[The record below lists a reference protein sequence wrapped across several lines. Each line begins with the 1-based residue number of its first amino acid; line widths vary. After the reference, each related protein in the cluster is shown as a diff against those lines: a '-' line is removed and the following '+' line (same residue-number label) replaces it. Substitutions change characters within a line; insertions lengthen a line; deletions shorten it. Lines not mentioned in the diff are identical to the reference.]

1 MNEIRLGHTPDADDA
16 FMFYGIA
23 SGKVKSPD
31 FRIKHVIEDIET
43 LNNRALQHELD
54 ITAVSAH
61 AYAYLEDYMI
71 LRSGGSFGLKYGPI
85 VISKKKLSY
94 SQLKNSIIAIPG
106 RMTSANLLLNLALGK
121 FQEKEMPFHLI
132 VEAVLSDKVD
142 AGLVIHEAQIT
153 YDYNNSGLYKVLDLG
168 EWWTIK
174 ANGLPLPLGINVA
187 SSKSMTLKQ
196 INKFDGL
203 FRNSILYGLDNIDAA
218 VDYSMKY
225 SRGQPR
231 NVITK
236 FIKMYVNNL
245 TVDMGVIGKKSI
257 EKIFLMAS
265 SNGILKAN
273 TINFL

>member
-121 FQEKEMPFHLI
+121 FQEKEMPFDLI

-187 SSKSMTLKQ
+187 SSRSMTRKE

-257 EKIFLMAS
+257 EKIFLMART
-265 SNGILKAN
+265 NGILKAN